1 MLALCLTLG
10 AQAVEP
16 SLAYTV
22 QPGDKL
28 IVLSREMLVR
38 PDAWAEVARLNAL
51 PDPDVIRPG
60 QTLNIPL
67 RLLKYAPVSGR
78 VVSVQGSVQQGSATA
93 VVGSTVGEGTRLQ
106 TGADSSA
113 VIEMSDGSRIQLLP
127 ASLAE
132 VIASREYVLRDANAS
147 GTTKWFSGIIR
158 LSQGAVETLAS
169 KLGLRATP
177 LQIQTPTTTDRRAG
191 HALPCLHRKPWGQ
204 SELSRGSA

>member
-1 MLALCLTLG
+1 VLALCLALG
-10 AQAVEP
+10 AQAAEP

-38 PDAWAEVARLNAL
+38 PDAWAEIARLNAL

-93 VVGSTVGEGTRLQ
+93 VVGGTVGEGARLQ

-113 VIEMSDGSRIQLLP
+113 VIEMSDGSRVQLLP

-147 GTTKWFSGIIR
+147 GTTQLVFRDHPPEPGGR
-158 LSQGAVETLAS
+158 GDPREQARPA
-169 KLGLRATP
+169 RDAAADP
-177 LQIQTPTTTDRRAG
+177 DAHHHRRCAG
-191 HALPCLHRKPWGQ
+191 HPFPCRTGKRGQ
-204 SELSRGSA
+204 SERSR